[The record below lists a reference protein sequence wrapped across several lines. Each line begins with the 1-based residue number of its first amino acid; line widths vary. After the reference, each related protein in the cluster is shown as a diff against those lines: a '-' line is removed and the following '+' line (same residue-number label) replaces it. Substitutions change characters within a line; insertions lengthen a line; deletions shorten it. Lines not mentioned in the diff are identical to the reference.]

1 MATSSII
8 ITKICQWCGVEFE
21 APKVSTKYCSHRCA
35 NLAYKQA
42 VRDKRVKQAEAETL
56 SVKLEKPIENVKDK
70 DYLYGY
76 RNACSVMWNA
86 NGICIGIFKGS
97 LDIHIRFWE
106 YSEGV
111 GNYPDW
117 GIIIARCEFRD
128 ELREN
133 RFELLKDLVRF
144 FKEYMPRY
152 GYKHLC
158 TEDDDYKYYQTLN
171 LPCIKR
177 GFMGRHCNYGAPLR
191 DIEV

>member
-1 MATSSII
+1 MYEY
-8 ITKICQWCGVEFE
+8 K
-21 APKVSTKYCSHRCA
+21 A
-35 NLAYKQA
+35 NYNDLIS
-42 VRDKRVKQAEAETL
+42 DFNL
-56 SVKLEKPIENVKDK
+56 
-70 DYLYGY
+70 YLCERYGY

-86 NGICIGIFKGS
+86 NGICISIHKGS
-97 LDIHIRFWE
+97 LDIYIRFWE

-117 GIIIARCEFRD
+117 SIIIARCEFRD
-128 ELREN
+128 ELRED

-158 TEDDDYKYYQTLN
+158 TEDDDYKYYQMLN

-177 GFMGRHCNYGAPLR
+177 GFMGLATMELR
-191 DIEV
+191 SERLRCKYTYSKHSTPQESWPSCGVLKF

>member
-1 MATSSII
+1 MYEY
-8 ITKICQWCGVEFE
+8 K
-21 APKVSTKYCSHRCA
+21 A
-35 NLAYKQA
+35 NYNDLIS
-42 VRDKRVKQAEAETL
+42 DFNL
-56 SVKLEKPIENVKDK
+56 
-70 DYLYGY
+70 YLCERYGY

-86 NGICIGIFKGS
+86 NGICIGIFKGN
-97 LDIHIRFWE
+97 LDIYIRFWE

-117 GIIIARCEFRD
+117 SIIIARCEFRD
-128 ELREN
+128 ELREH

-177 GFMGRHCNYGAPLR
+177 GFMGYHCNYGAPLK
-191 DIEV
+191 DIDV

>member
-1 MATSSII
+1 MNFL
-8 ITKICQWCGVEFE
+8 GV
-21 APKVSTKYCSHRCA
+21 KSKSVSHC
-35 NLAYKQA
+35 N
-42 VRDKRVKQAEAETL
+42 
-56 SVKLEKPIENVKDK
+56 
-70 DYLYGY
+70 
-76 RNACSVMWNA
+76 
-86 NGICIGIFKGS
+86 
-97 LDIHIRFWE
+97 RFWE
-106 YSEGV
+106 YSKGV

-117 GIIIARCEFRD
+117 SIIIARCEFRD

-177 GFMGRHCNYGAPLR
+177 GFMGRHCNYGAPLK
-191 DIEV
+191 DVDV